1 MGGVKVSGRRVAA
14 MLAPDARSSSGGG
27 VEGRREAVRG
37 LQAAGGARSL
47 GGRSLGPD
55 GLGADGLDSGT
66 PRYVALADGLRLL
79 IGDGRLLAG
88 TSLPSEREL
97 SAALGVSRTT
107 ATHAYDL
114 LREEGSIASRR
125 GSGTVVL
132 GPRGRT
138 LAGATAPLG
147 SAGLYASGRGEL
159 APDVLDLTCAA
170 SAGQPELLPW
180 YAAALERLP
189 AYVTDSGYHP
199 LGLPVL
205 REALAR
211 RFTERGLPTDPE
223 QIIVTTGALAG
234 LSVVARAYVGSGD
247 RILFEKPSYP
257 GGMAAMRH
265 AGARLVG
272 IPAEG
277 DLAASAATVIR
288 QTSPTMAVLIP
299 DFANPT
305 GRLLGTAER
314 RELGAV
320 LRAGGV
326 RAVVDETLVET
337 AFDTDAP
344 MPLPFAA
351 CARDA
356 ITVGSASKSH
366 WGGMRI
372 GWIRAPRDDV
382 PRLAAARLGLD
393 IGAPILEQLVLAG
406 MLVEGLAA
414 LPGERAAH
422 RLCCEA
428 LIRAVRTH
436 LPDWEFDEPGGG
448 LSLWCRLPAPLS
460 SAIVTR
466 CEELGTLLVPGAA
479 FSIDG
484 AGLERFLRLPFA
496 LEPPQLERAVEHI
509 AAAVAAGPTRGPAPG
524 AVTVV
529 A

>member
-14 MLAPDARSSSGGG
+14 MLAPDALS
-27 VEGRREAVRG
+27 RR
-37 LQAAGGARSL
+37 AGGKSADLRVVGAARV
-47 GGRSLGPD
+47 G
-55 GLGADGLDSGT
+55 GADGVGTGDTGRTGDAADSGT

-114 LREEGSIASRR
+114 LRQEGSIASRR

-132 GPRGRT
+132 GPRVRT

-147 SAGLYASGRGEL
+147 SAGLDAGGRGDL
-159 APDVLDLTCAA
+159 ARDVLDLTCAA

-189 AYVTDSGYHP
+189 AYVSDSGYHP

-211 RFTERGLPTDPE
+211 RFTERGVPTGPE

-247 RILFEKPSYP
+247 RVLFENPSYP

-299 DFANPT
+299 DFANPS
-305 GRLLGTAER
+305 GRLLRTSER

-337 AFDTDAP
+337 AFDAQAP

-351 CARDA
+351 CARAA
-356 ITVGSASKSH
+356 IMVGSASKSH

-406 MLVEGLAA
+406 MLGEGLAA

-422 RLCCEA
+422 RLRCAA
-428 LIRAVRTH
+428 LVTAVRTH
-436 LPDWEFDEPGGG
+436 LPDWEFEEPGGG
-448 LSLWCRLPAPLS
+448 LSLWCRLPEPLS

-466 CEELGTLLVPGAA
+466 CEERGTLLVPGAA
-479 FSIDG
+479 FSVDG

-496 LEPPQLERAVEHI
+496 LEPPQLGRAVEDI
-509 AAAVAAGPTRGPAPG
+509 AAAVAAGPGRSRQRS

>member
-14 MLAPDARSSSGGG
+14 MLGPDA
-27 VEGRREAVRG
+27 VAN
-37 LQAAGGARSL
+37 AAGATRTSP
-47 GGRSLGPD
+47 SEAASAGP
-55 GLGADGLDSGT
+55 GT
-66 PRYVALADGLRLL
+66 PRYAALADGIRLL

-88 TSLPSEREL
+88 TSLPSERDL
-97 SAALGVSRTT
+97 GAALQVSRTT
-107 ATHAYDL
+107 VTHAYDL
-114 LREEGSIASRR
+114 LRQEGSIASRR
-125 GSGTVVL
+125 GSGTVVI

-147 SAGLYASGRGEL
+147 SAGADPAGFTGRNGDGL
-159 APDVLDLTCAA
+159 DILDLTCAA

-189 AYVTDSGYHP
+189 AYVSDSGYHP

-211 RFTERGLPTDPE
+211 RFTERGLPTGPE

-234 LSVVARAYVGSGD
+234 LSVVARAYVGVGD
-247 RILFEKPSYP
+247 RVLFESPSYP

-272 IPAEG
+272 IPADG

-288 QTSPTMAVLIP
+288 QTGPTMAVLIP

-305 GRLLGTAER
+305 GRLLSTPER
-314 RELGAV
+314 RELAAA

-337 AFDTDAP
+337 AFDPDVP

-351 CARDA
+351 AARDA

-406 MLVEGLAA
+406 MLAEGLAA

-422 RLCCEA
+422 RQRCTA
-428 LIRAVRTH
+428 LMEAVRTH
-436 LPDWEFDEPGGG
+436 LPDWRFDEPRGG
-448 LSLWCRLPAPLS
+448 LSLWCRLPGPLS

-466 CEELGTLLVPGAA
+466 CQEMGTLLVPGAA
-479 FSIDG
+479 FGVDG
-484 AGLERFLRLPFA
+484 TGLERFLRLPFA
-496 LEPPQLERAVEHI
+496 LEPPQLVRAVQHL
-509 AAAVAAGPTRGPAPG
+509 AVAAAAGPGRGADRS